1 MPAPLAAPLVLGLL
15 AKGVGTKAAGLTLA
29 GAAGKTALA
38 AAPFIP
44 SLLQGLGGDPLA
56 GAASAGATKFAGR
69 YGKTAQALTGLAAPM
84 LMPSLLGGA
93 GNVTQAAGA
102 GLLGMGGLL
111 PDLEVGPLKIGERAR
126 RRGEAEFQRGEIKK
140 DLELQQ
146 QLQGQYLTQTLAP
159 FLDQQRR
166 AQVTAQ
172 QSLLNTQGAI
182 YQKLARTAGNFQ
194 LAGQGM
200 AESGALA
207 RTALE
212 NNPYSGATLSAPNI
226 TFGRG

>member
-15 AKGVGTKAAGLTLA
+15 AKGVGTKAAGLKLA
-29 GAAGKTALA
+29 GALGKTTLA

-56 GAASAGATKFAGR
+56 GVASAGATKFAGR

-84 LMPSLLGGA
+84 VMPSLLGGA

-111 PDLEVGPLKIGERAR
+111 PDLEIGPLKIGERAR

-146 QLQGQYLTQTLAP
+146 QLQGQYLNQTLAP

>member
-15 AKGVGTKAAGLTLA
+15 AKGVGTKAAGLKLA
-29 GAAGKTALA
+29 GALGKTTLA

-56 GAASAGATKFAGR
+56 GVASAGATKFAGR

-84 LMPSLLGGA
+84 VMPSLLGGA

-146 QLQGQYLTQTLAP
+146 QLQGQYLNQTLAP

>member
-56 GAASAGATKFAGR
+56 GVASAGATKFAGR

-84 LMPSLLGGA
+84 VMPSLLGGA

-111 PDLEVGPLKIGERAR
+111 PDLEIGPLKIGERAR

-146 QLQGQYLTQTLAP
+146 QLQGQYLNQTLAP

-182 YQKLARTAGNFQ
+182 YQKLARTAGNYQ
-194 LAGQGM
+194 LAGQGIQ
-200 AESGALA
+200 ANTRLTEAAL
-207 RTALE
+207 TQ
-212 NNPYSGATLSAPNI
+212 NPYSGSVISAPNI

>member
-15 AKGVGTKAAGLTLA
+15 AKGVGTKAAGLKLA

-69 YGKTAQALTGLAAPM
+69 YGKTAQVLTGLAAPM
-84 LMPSLLGGA
+84 VMPSLLGGA

-146 QLQGQYLTQTLAP
+146 QLQGQYLNQTLAP

-207 RTALE
+207 RTALA
-212 NNPYSGATLSAPNI
+212 NNPYAGSTIQAPNI

>member
-15 AKGVGTKAAGLTLA
+15 AKGVGTKAAGLKLA
-29 GAAGKTALA
+29 GALGKTTLA

-56 GAASAGATKFAGR
+56 GVASAGATQFAGR
-69 YGKTAQALTGLAAPM
+69 YGRTAQALTGLGAPM
-84 LMPSLLGGA
+84 VMPALLGGA

-111 PDLEVGPLKIGERAR
+111 PDLEIGPLKIGERAR

-146 QLQGQYLTQTLAP
+146 QLQGQYLNQTLAP

-194 LAGQGM
+194 LAGQGIQ
-200 AESGALA
+200 ANTRLTEAAL
-207 RTALE
+207 TQ
-212 NNPYSGATLSAPNI
+212 NPYAGSVISAPNI

>member
-56 GAASAGATKFAGR
+56 GVASAGATKFAGR

-84 LMPSLLGGA
+84 VMPALLGGA

-111 PDLEVGPLKIGERAR
+111 PDLEIGPLKIGERAR

-146 QLQGQYLTQTLAP
+146 QLQGQYLNQTLAP

-182 YQKLARTAGNFQ
+182 YQKLARTAGNYQ
-194 LAGQGM
+194 LAGQGIQ
-200 AESGALA
+200 ANTRLTEAAL
-207 RTALE
+207 TQ
-212 NNPYSGATLSAPNI
+212 NPYSGSVISAPNI

>member
-38 AAPFIP
+38 AAPFI
-44 SLLQGLGGDPLA
+44 
-56 GAASAGATKFAGR
+56 
-69 YGKTAQALTGLAAPM
+69 
-84 LMPSLLGGA
+84 PSLLGGA

-207 RTALE
+207 RTALA

>member
-38 AAPFIP
+38 AAPFVP

-56 GAASAGATKFAGR
+56 GAASAGLTQFAGR
-69 YGKTAQALTGLAAPM
+69 YGKTAQALTGLGAPM
-84 LMPSLLGGA
+84 LTPALLGGA
-93 GNVTQAAGA
+93 GNVTRAAGA

-111 PDLEVGPLKIGERAR
+111 PDLEIGPLKIGERAR
-126 RRGEAEFQRGEIKK
+126 RRGEAKFQRGEIKK

-194 LAGQGM
+194 LAGQGLE
-200 AESGALA
+200 ANTRLTEAAL
-207 RTALE
+207 TQ
-212 NNPYSGATLSAPNI
+212 NPYSGSVISAPNI

>member
-207 RTALE
+207 RTALA
-212 NNPYSGATLSAPNI
+212 NNPYSGATLNAPNI